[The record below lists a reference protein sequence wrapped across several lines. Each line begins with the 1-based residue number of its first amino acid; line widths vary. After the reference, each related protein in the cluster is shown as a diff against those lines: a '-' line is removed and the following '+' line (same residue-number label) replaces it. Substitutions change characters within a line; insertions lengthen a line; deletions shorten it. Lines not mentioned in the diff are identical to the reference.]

1 MFRWVM
7 VVAGVAQLALALTS
21 SAVPVVLGWRE
32 ETAKL
37 KPLTRHIFWTYA
49 GYIFC
54 AHIAFGLV
62 SALAPDA
69 LLDSSTLAACVT
81 GFIAAWWGARLTLQF
96 AALDRSARPPGAVY
110 VLLELLLVSGFVFFT
125 GVYVYATWRNVTT

>member
-1 MFRWVM
+1 MI
-7 VVAGVAQLALALTS
+7 AGVGQLALALTS
-21 SAVPVVLGWRE
+21 IAVPIVLGWKE

-49 GYIFC
+49 AYIFC

-62 SALAPDA
+62 SALAADS
-69 LLDSSTLAACVT
+69 LIDSSTLAACVT

-96 AALDRSARPPGAVY
+96 AAFDRSARPPGAIY
-110 VLLELLLVSGFVFFT
+110 VFLEILLVGSFVFFT
-125 GVYVYATWRNVTT
+125 GVYVYATWRNLAT